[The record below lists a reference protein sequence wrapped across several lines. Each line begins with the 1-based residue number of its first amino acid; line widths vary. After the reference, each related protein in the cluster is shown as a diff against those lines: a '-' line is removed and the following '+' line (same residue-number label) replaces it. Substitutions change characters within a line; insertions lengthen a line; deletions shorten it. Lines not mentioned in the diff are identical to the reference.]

1 MLVAERVS
9 LEAEGRL
16 LLDAVSL
23 QLRPGEVH
31 VLLGPNGAGKSSLLR
46 LLAGDVQAQAG
57 QVLLNGRRLQDW
69 TARERAR
76 LRAVLPQGDNLRFG
90 FTAAEVVGLG
100 RLAARTGSPEQEAA
114 LIEQALSDTD
124 AQALAAR
131 RYPSLSGGER
141 QRVQLARVMVQLV
154 TPGSQDLRDRYLLL
168 DEPTA
173 ALDLAHQH
181 SCLALVRQKAREGAG
196 VLAVLHDLNLALRI
210 ADRVSLLHQ
219 GRLLAQGAPDEAL
232 QPELLQQAFGAAL
245 SFRRHRHGGQLQFE
259 IGGPLDSTPGQGA

>member
-1 MLVAERVS
+1 MLVADRVS
-9 LEAEGRL
+9 LRAEGRL
-16 LLDAVSL
+16 LLEEVSITV
-23 QLRPGEVH
+23 RPGEVH

-46 LLAGDVQAQAG
+46 VLAGDLEPHSG
-57 QVLLNGRRLQDW
+57 QVRLNGRALGDW
-69 TARERAR
+69 TPRERAR
-76 LRAVLPQGDNLRFG
+76 LRAVLPQGDHLRFG

-100 RLAARTGSPEQEAA
+100 RLAAHTGSPEQEAA
-114 LIEQALSDTD
+114 LIDQALSETD
-124 AQALAAR
+124 ASALAAR

-141 QRVQLARVMVQLV
+141 QRVQLARVLVQLA
-154 TPGSQDLRDRYLLL
+154 TPENPDLRDHYLLL

-181 SCLALVRQKAREGAG
+181 SGLALVRQKARQGAG

-219 GRLLAQGAPDEAL
+219 GRVLAQGTPSETL

-245 SFRRHRHGGQLQFE
+245 SFRRRPLGGPLQFE
-259 IGGPLDSTPGQGA
+259 IGGPLDSAPAQRA